1 MSIDPRSTRL
11 FIGLGV
17 VAAILLAKI
26 FSIQVLDD
34 HYKIDA
40 DNNTTVREIIYP
52 TRGVIYDR
60 NGNILVGN
68 KVAYDILVNPRDLE
82 KVEFDTVGLAA
93 ALDTTVEFIRGK
105 MQEYRKN
112 RRKIGF
118 QSVTMIKQ
126 IPAETYNKFAEV
138 QYRFP
143 GFKGQVRGIRD
154 YPINAGGNL
163 LGYVSEVDQNYMDSH
178 PGEYRSGDYAGKTGI
193 EAAREKDL
201 RGEKGYHIFLRN
213 SKNQI
218 EQPYKDGEFDK
229 EAVPGH
235 DIVTTIDAQLQ
246 QYGQELMRNKVGAIV
261 AIEPGTGEILSL
273 VSSPGIDVSQL
284 ADIGKYYQ
292 EILADPYRPM
302 YNRAVQASYPPGSVF
317 KLVNGLVGLEEGVLR
332 PEMTYPCSHG
342 YHFGAGHKLGCH
354 GHKSPLNMEESIMM
368 SCNAYYCYVL
378 KNILDNRKFEGDYG
392 EALDHWHDMVTSFG
406 FGTKLG
412 SDFPNELSGSIPTSK
427 PYNRAYGKGR
437 WNSTTVISLSIGQG
451 EILATPMHLANLCAT
466 VANRGY
472 YYIPHIIKASEG
484 VEIDPKYYEKQYTKV
499 SLEHFPKVIKGM
511 WRAVNSGA
519 GMGGTA
525 WVAHIDG
532 LDVCGKTGTAQNPR
546 GADNSVFIC
555 FAPMDNPKIAIAA
568 YVENGGF
575 GATYAAPMASLMVE
589 MYLNGEVKRT
599 EWTSPSLV
607 NHSRLRSTPLP
618 ISLSRVQRS
627 WLATTKRP

>member
-1 MSIDPRSTRL
+1 MTIDPRSTRL

-60 NGNILVGN
+60 NGAILVGN

-93 ALDTTVEFIRGK
+93 ALDTSVEFIRGK

-163 LGYVSEVDQNYMDSH
+163 LGYVSEVNQQYIDAN
-178 PGEYRSGDYAGKTGI
+178 PGEYRSGDYAGMTGI
-193 EAAREKDL
+193 EKAREKDL

-261 AIEPGTGEILSL
+261 AIEPGSGEILAL

-292 EILADPYRPM
+292 EIAKDPYRPM

-332 PEMTYPCSHG
+332 PEMMYPCSHG

-378 KNILDNRKFEGDYG
+378 KNILDNKKFKGDYG
-392 EALDHWHDMVTSFG
+392 EAMDHWHDMVTSFG

-427 PYNRAYGKGR
+427 TYNRAYGKGR

-484 VEIDPKYYEKQYTKV
+484 VEIDPKYSEKQYTKV
-499 SLEHFPKVIKGM
+499 SLEHWPKVIKGM
-511 WRAVNSGA
+511 WRACNSGA

-525 WVAHIDG
+525 WIAHIDG

-555 FAPMDNPKIAIAA
+555 FAPMDDPKIAIAA

-599 EWTSPSLV
+599 DLEKRMKEANLMA
-607 NHSRLRSTPLP
+607 
-618 ISLSRVQRS
+618 RV
-627 WLATTKRP
+627 KKD